1 MDEEQNQSPE
11 GWQEVGAVSHFFDKI
26 AVAALKLSGEL
37 KNGDKIKFEK
47 VGLEQIVSSMQIS
60 QQAVEQ
66 AKSGDEVGIKV
77 EGLSDGQKIHEG
89 EKVLKAI

>member
-1 MDEEQNQSPE
+1 MNEDQTQSQE
-11 GWQEVGAVSHFFDKI
+11 GWKEVGAVSHFFDKI
-26 AVAALKLSGEL
+26 AVAALKLSDEL

-60 QQAVEQ
+60 QQVVEQ

-77 EGLSDGQKIHEG
+77 EALSDGQKIHEG